1 MLDGSEGTREKTK
14 KEEDMKK
21 RAIWL
26 SLVLTFTP
34 VAFAQAADLGES
46 VAPGEGM
53 NCAARAKAKPESD
66 QKLEAPKAPVK
77 SSAESAG

>member
-1 MLDGSEGTREKTK
+1 MGAKEQRETK

-34 VAFAQAADLGES
+34 VAFAHAADLGES

-66 QKLEAPKAPVK
+66 QRLHESQQAPVK
-77 SSAESAG
+77 TDAVSTKG